1 MPLQLPNLDD
11 RRYADLVEEARG
23 LIPTYAPEWTNHN
36 PSDPGITLVELFAF
50 LSEMLIYRLNRVTSA
65 NVLSFLKLLNGPAWN
80 PLGKDP
86 DQLTPEEIAAEAPR
100 TILQLRKLD
109 RAVSSADFEALT
121 LELEAGAR
129 VARVKCLPRLD
140 FERNPDRE
148 KAGHV
153 TVTILP
159 KANPEPD
166 LPGLITA
173 VNDYL
178 TPRLLLTTRLHV
190 IGPQFLTVG
199 ITATVVPLPDAEA
212 APLKQAV
219 VDAVK
224 KFLHPLSGGDD
235 ADGWPFG
242 RNVFISEIFS
252 LIDQLPGVDYVTAV
266 DLTSPTPGRPIK
278 NAATE
283 LVGIEVRPY
292 ELVTAQM
299 ATTDVTVQAL

>member
-50 LSEMLIYRLNRVTSA
+50 LNEMLIYRLNRVTSA
-65 NVLSFLKLLNGPAWN
+65 NVLSFLKLLNGPDWK

-86 DQLTPEEIAAEAPR
+86 DDLTPDEIAAEAPR

-121 LELEAGAR
+121 LEADAR
-129 VARVKCLPRLD
+129 VARARCLPRLD
-140 FERNPDRE
+140 FERDPDRE

-173 VNDYL
+173 VEDYL
-178 TPRLLLTTRLHV
+178 SPRLLLTTRLHV

-199 ITATVVPLPDAEA
+199 ITATVVPLPDVEE
-212 APLKQAV
+212 PKLKQAV

-224 KFLHPLSGGDD
+224 KFLNPLTGGDEGK
-235 ADGWPFG
+235 GWPFG
-242 RNVFISEIFS
+242 RNVFVSEIFS
-252 LIDQLPGVDYVTAV
+252 LIDQLPEVDFVTAV
-266 DLTSPTPGRPIK
+266 NMTSPTPGRLIS
-278 NAATE
+278 NAADE
-283 LVGIEVRPY
+283 LVGIEVKPY
-292 ELVTAQM
+292 ELVTAQI
-299 ATTDVTVQAL
+299 ATTDVTVQTS

>member
-65 NVLSFLKLLNGPAWN
+65 NVLSFLKLLNGPNWN

-86 DQLTPEEIAAEAPR
+86 DRLTPEEIAAEAPR

-109 RAVSSADFEALT
+109 RAVSSADFEVLT
-121 LELEAGAR
+121 LEADAR

-173 VNDYL
+173 VNNYL

-212 APLKQAV
+212 TPLKQAV

-235 ADGWPFG
+235 GHGWPFG

-252 LIDQLPGVDYVTAV
+252 LIDQLPEVDFVTAV
-266 DLTSPTPGRPIK
+266 NLTSPTPGRLIS
-278 NAATE
+278 NAADE
-283 LVGIEVRPY
+283 LVGIEVKPY
-292 ELVTAQM
+292 ELVTAQI
-299 ATTDVTVQAL
+299 ATTDVTVQTS

>member
-1 MPLQLPNLDD
+1 
-11 RRYADLVEEARG
+11 
-23 LIPTYAPEWTNHN
+23 
-36 PSDPGITLVELFAF
+36 
-50 LSEMLIYRLNRVTSA
+50 
-65 NVLSFLKLLNGPAWN
+65 
-80 PLGKDP
+80 
-86 DQLTPEEIAAEAPR
+86 
-100 TILQLRKLD
+100 
-109 RAVSSADFEALT
+109 
-121 LELEAGAR
+121 LEADAR

-173 VNDYL
+173 VKNYL

-199 ITATVVPLPDAEA
+199 ITTTVVPLPDAEE

-224 KFLHPLSGGDD
+224 KFLNPLSGGDD

-266 DLTSPTPGRPIK
+266 TLTSPTPGRRIN
-278 NAATE
+278 NAAAE

-299 ATTDVTVQAL
+299 ATTDVTVQTL

>member
-65 NVLSFLKLLNGPAWN
+65 NVLSFLKLLNGPDWK

-86 DQLTPEEIAAEAPR
+86 DDLTPDEIAAEAPH

-109 RAVSSADFEALT
+109 RAVSSADFEALA
-121 LELEAGAR
+121 LEADAR
-129 VARVKCLPRLD
+129 VARARCLPRLD
-140 FERNPDRE
+140 FERDPDRE

-173 VNDYL
+173 VEDYL
-178 TPRLLLTTRLHV
+178 SPRLLLTTRLHV

-199 ITATVVPLPDAEA
+199 ITATVVPLPDVEE
-212 APLKQAV
+212 PKLKQAV

-224 KFLHPLSGGDD
+224 KFLNPLTGGDEGK
-235 ADGWPFG
+235 GWPSG
-242 RNVFISEIFS
+242 RNVFVSEIFS
-252 LIDQLPGVDYVTAV
+252 LIDQLPEVDFVTAV
-266 DLTSPTPGRPIK
+266 NLTSPTPGRLIS
-278 NAATE
+278 NAADE
-283 LVGIEVRPY
+283 LVGIEVKPY
-292 ELVTAQM
+292 ELVTAQI
-299 ATTDVTVQAL
+299 ATTDVTVQTS